1 MKGHIVKTGKPNS
14 IKSNGS
20 PARVVSKGKDNSG
33 ANKKDPNP
41 MPASRI
47 KNG

>member
-1 MKGHIVKTGKPNS
+1 MKGHIVKTGKPHS
-14 IKSNGS
+14 IKSNGI
-20 PARVVSKGKDNSG
+20 PAKVVPKGKDNSG
-33 ANKKDPNP
+33 AGKKDPNP